1 MSIGVSSIGRR
12 RHRKG
17 RMKHENPLGGQASLC
32 GTGAPRAGGF
42 LRIYFAKVLAQK
54 RCGIQTQQI
63 GRRKE
68 KSIHTVEVLMSIA
81 TLGAPIAQLLSIA
94 FGWSH
99 LPAGARFT
107 GFCVGIL
114 GDAIFLLSVL
124 CMKDSWRAGIP
135 DKDKTELVTTG
146 IYRFSRNPAF
156 LGFDLMYVGALML
169 YGNLLTLGFSVFAIV
184 MLHSQIL
191 QEERYLVNT
200 FGAPYQEYCRHVSRY
215 LGRK

>member
-1 MSIGVSSIGRR
+1 
-12 RHRKG
+12 
-17 RMKHENPLGGQASLC
+17 MKIPWEDRLLYAVLALLVLAVFYG
-32 GTGAPRAGGF
+32 
-42 LRIYFAKVLAQK
+42 IYFAKVLVQK
-54 RCGIQTQQI
+54 RRGIQTRQI

-68 KSIHTVEVLMSIA
+68 KSIHMVELLMSIA
-81 TLGAPIAQLLSIA
+81 TLGAPIAQFLIA
-94 FGWSH
+94 LDWNY
-99 LPAGARFT
+99 LPAGVRLT
-107 GFCVGIL
+107 GFCVGML

-156 LGFDLMYVGALML
+156 LGFDLMYVSVLLL
-169 YGNLLTLGFSVFAIV
+169 YGNLLTLSFSAFAIV
-184 MLHSQIL
+184 MLHLQIL

-200 FGAPYQEYCRHVSRY
+200 FGAPYQEYCRHVFRY

>member
-1 MSIGVSSIGRR
+1 M
-12 RHRKG
+12 HTLLEEK
-17 RMKHENPLGGQASLC
+17 LC
-32 GTGAPRAGGF
+32 YPALALIVLAVFYG
-42 LRIYFAKVLAQK
+42 IYFGKELAQK
-54 RCGIQTQQI
+54 RRGIQTRQI

-68 KSIHTVEVLMSIA
+68 KSIHTVEMLMSIA
-81 TLGAPIAQLLSIA
+81 TLGTPVAQLLSIA

-99 LPAGARFT
+99 LPANARFT

-156 LGFDLMYVGALML
+156 FGFDLMYVGVLLL
-169 YGNLLTLGFSVFAIV
+169 YGNLLTLSLSAFAIV
-184 MLHSQIL
+184 MLHLQIL

-200 FGAPYQEYCRHVSRY
+200 FGAPYQEYCRHVFRY